1 MVVLDRIKPIHDFYF
16 SLKLITMRGKYTKI
30 WAQKQSQSFFKTK
43 EGVQFCK
50 IDNVCSAKLS
60 DQSSPKTQFM
70 LVKL

>member
-1 MVVLDRIKPIHDFYF
+1 
-16 SLKLITMRGKYTKI
+16 MRGKYTKI
-30 WAQKQSQSFFKTK
+30 WAQKQVTKLFKTK

-70 LVKL
+70 LIKLQYARREGSMNFVMRDARNCG

>member
-1 MVVLDRIKPIHDFYF
+1 
-16 SLKLITMRGKYTKI
+16 MRGKYTKI
-30 WAQKQSQSFFKTK
+30 WAQKQVTKFFKTK

-60 DQSSPKTQFM
+60 DQSSLKTQFM